1 MKWDEI
7 TLIWIA
13 GLWPILVALFLI
25 FSSLPGDNVNHS
37 YFVWLVLASL
47 PVWLLCGLVW
57 VTVHGRAEP
66 TAKKHSPNKPAT
78 ASLVIPLHD
87 VRQVA
92 RHVTSGQGT
101 SRGWHIAD
109 FLKTVCTQE
118 EIERFANDTANAQHI
133 GTVVSRLFK
142 QLSSPDTSTE
152 REARVLL
159 GNFYDDMKLAEKAG
173 FANAVKLVF
182 ETAIVR
188 SYFDTVIHSI
198 LERAT
203 FFRGDVKMLRPLV
216 VYRNLGDRFNRHI
229 PHWEKELLQ
238 EVIGQ
243 KAIKRFLEHFSRMD
257 RKAVHVRLD
266 SAGYLPIYKVMKTR
280 SVAELLD
287 HCRYLSLSQRLG
299 DACSSGLMITVLLG
313 FFGVLLFG
321 MTMEMAG
328 LSMYSPYL
336 FDTPWAPAELMRSLE
351 KPLSRFL
358 AAVDGLWNITAA
370 RMIIVVGIGVVAA
383 GVIERLIG
391 PWRKLFDWLYPHEC
405 RYCCQRFRSAD
416 GAANCCLSNAPTK
429 TWTRQHKV
437 TSRTDMWTYAAFF
450 ALLLIGVRLVFEMY
464 VPTWQ
469 FLESMA
475 YGGILVFWG
484 CTYYVVWKDARKQAN
499 CMGCGLKAD
508 YYSGSSDVL
517 CSRCYAQTQALRS

>member
-1 MKWDEI
+1 MRWREI

-25 FSSLPGDNVNHS
+25 FSSLTGDNVNRS

-47 PVWLLCGLVW
+47 PVWVLCGLVW

-109 FLKTVCTQE
+109 FLRTVCTQE
-118 EIERFANDTANAQHI
+118 EIERFANDTATAQHI
-133 GTVVSRLFK
+133 GTVVSRLFE

-173 FANAVKLVF
+173 FANAVKLAF
-182 ETAIVR
+182 EPAIVR

-216 VYRNLGDRFNRHI
+216 VYRNVGDRFDWHI

-243 KAIKRFLEHFSRMD
+243 KGIKRFLDHFSRMD

-280 SVAELLD
+280 SVAEWLD
-287 HCRYLSLSQRLG
+287 HYRYLSLSQRLG

-313 FFGVLLFG
+313 FFGVLLVG

-328 LSMYSPYL
+328 LSMYLPYL

-351 KPLSRFL
+351 QPLSRFL
-358 AAVDGLWNITAA
+358 AAVDGLQITASK
-370 RMIIVVGIGVVAA
+370 MIIVVGMGVIAA
-383 GVIERLIG
+383 GVIEQLGG
-391 PWRKLFDWLYPHEC
+391 PWRKLLDWLYPHEC
-405 RYCCQRFRSAD
+405 RYCCQRFRNAD
-416 GAANCCLSNAPTK
+416 GAANCCLNSAPTK

-450 ALLLIGVRLVFEMY
+450 AVLLIGVKLVFEMY
-464 VPTWQ
+464 TPTWQ
-469 FLESMA
+469 FFESMA
-475 YGGILVFWG
+475 YGGIFVFWG
-484 CTYYVVWKDARKQAN
+484 CTYYAVWKSARKQAN

-508 YYSGSSDVL
+508 YYSDSSDVL
-517 CSRCYAQTQALRS
+517 CSRCYAQTQALHS